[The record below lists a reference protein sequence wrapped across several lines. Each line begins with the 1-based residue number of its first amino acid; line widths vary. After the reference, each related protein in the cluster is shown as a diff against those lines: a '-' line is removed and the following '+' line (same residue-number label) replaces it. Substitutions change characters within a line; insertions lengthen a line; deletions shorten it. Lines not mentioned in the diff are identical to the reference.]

1 MRSLRLEYV
10 LLFAGISALAYC
22 QESETLSP
30 FHSFDMHEDLK
41 ESSGLIYRDGDL
53 WTHNDSRDNT
63 LFRIDPANG
72 EITDRILL
80 AGVVNTDWEDIA
92 QDSDYIY
99 IGDIGNNS
107 GSRKDLHIL
116 RIARS
121 SLNKARPEIETI
133 SFSFEDQDNFIPR
146 SLATDFDCEAM
157 IVHRGQIFLFTKEW
171 INAGSSVYKLP
182 AIPGHHVAR
191 KVSHKQIE
199 GLITGADISA
209 DGNTIILCGYTSV
222 MYPFIYILK
231 DPLEKGFEA
240 DDLFGGTRRRINLS
254 LPSHQVEGIAIK
266 SADEIFI
273 SNEYLKLGSWIEI
286 PQQIHILLST
296 EF

>member
-1 MRSLRLEYV
+1 MRLI
-10 LLFAGISALAYC
+10 LFILVAGISGLVYSQNSGLLAPI
-22 QESETLSP
+22 Q
-30 FHSFDMHEDLK
+30 SFDLDEVLW
-41 ESSGLIYRDGDL
+41 ESSGLIYRDGEL

-63 LFRIDPANG
+63 LYRIDPASG
-72 EITDRILL
+72 EIRGRILL
-80 AGVVNTDWEDIA
+80 KGTRNTDWEDIA
-92 QDSDYIY
+92 QDRDYIY
-99 IGDIGNNS
+99 IGDIGNNR
-107 GSRKDLHIL
+107 GNRKDLHIL

-121 SLNKARPEIETI
+121 SLNKIKPEIETI
-133 SFSFEDQDNFIPR
+133 SFSFEDQDDFTPR
-146 SLATDFDCEAM
+146 SQATDFDCEAM
-157 IVHRGQIFLFTKEW
+157 IVHRGQIFIFTKEW
-171 INAGSSVYKLP
+171 ISAGSSVYKLP

-191 KVSHKQIE
+191 KVSHKRIE

-222 MYPFIYILK
+222 MHPFIYILK
-231 DPLEKGFEA
+231 DPLEKGFED

-273 SNEYLKLGSWIEI
+273 SNEYIRLGSWIEI
-286 PQQIHILLST
+286 PQQIHTLLST